1 MIAEA
6 GAADAG
12 CVRAAVSWTD
22 ELVRGG
28 VSIRE
33 GVLPETLVA
42 ALADEARRLADAEKL
57 RRAGVGRAEDHEL
70 NREIRRDRVRWLDGS
85 TLAQVQ
91 FLEAME
97 ALRLEANRDLM
108 LGLFDFEAHFALYE
122 PGAFYARHVDAFRG
136 ARNRILSVVLY
147 LNENWQAGDGGE
159 LALYRD
165 DAPDDEEPQQLV
177 APVGGRLVVFLSEE
191 VPHAVLAANKDRYS
205 IAGWFRV
212 REAV

>member
-12 CVRAAVSWTD
+12 CVATTGGWTD
-22 ELVRGG
+22 NLVCAGLA
-28 VSIRE
+28 IRDS
-33 GVLPETLVA
+33 VLPDALVA
-42 ALADEARRLADAEKL
+42 ALADEAQRLAQAEKL

-70 NREIRRDRVRWLDGS
+70 NREVRRDRVRWLDGA
-85 TLAQVQ
+85 TLAQMQ

-97 ALRLEANRDLM
+97 AMRLEANRDLM

-136 ARNRILSVVLY
+136 ARNRVLSVVLY
-147 LNENWQAGDGGE
+147 LNEDWREGDGGE
-159 LALYRD
+159 LAVFAEDSEL
-165 DAPDDEEPQQLV
+165 DA
-177 APVGGRLVVFLSEE
+177 APVQTIAPVIGRMVLFLSEDI
-191 VPHAVLAANKDRYS
+191 PHAVLTAHRDRYS